1 MGIDNNIFAKEKI
14 NKLLFKFAVPAIF
27 ALLVSELYN
36 MVDTVYVGRYIGA
49 NAIAALTIAFP
60 IQRLLVAIGL
70 LISVGASTYVA
81 RSLGEKNISELKKI
95 ILTSLSLALI
105 ILTIASIVIF
115 IFRTPILHGLGASEL
130 TYPLA
135 KKYVS
140 IILIGGI
147 FQCLSVVACNI
158 MISLGKTRV
167 SLYANLIG
175 AVLNILINY
184 ILIAVM
190 KLGIEG
196 SAISTVISQIFAFV
210 FTVYKFKDV
219 KKTFDFNFSI
229 DSVCSSINKEILSGI
244 LTVGFSTFIIEIS
257 DAVVS
262 VVLNNI
268 LYAEGGDSAIVMI
281 GVITK
286 VSMFMFITIIGMSS
300 AAQPI
305 IAYSF
310 GAENYE
316 RMKKTVIAS
325 IKVVIITSFTS
336 WLVFMIFSN
345 SIIGFFLKDA
355 VLLVQTVKAFRLCI
369 SLLPLVGVYYIGIYY
384 YQAIGEAKK
393 SFLFSIY
400 RETILFIPLAI
411 LFVQIFGIKGAWA
424 AYPVTDAIA
433 ALTSVYF
440 LRKALKEDFSK
451 DKNLSTLPRL
461 SHAKHY

>member
-14 NKLLFKFAVPAIF
+14 NKLLLKFAVPAMF

-81 RSLGEKNISELKKI
+81 RSLGEKNISELKKV

-105 ILTIASIVIF
+105 ILIIVSIAIF
-115 IFRTPILHGLGASEL
+115 IFRIPILHGLGASEL

-167 SLYANLIG
+167 SLHANLIG
-175 AVLNILINY
+175 ATLNIIINY
-184 ILIAVM
+184 ILIVVM
-190 KLGIEG
+190 KLEIEG
-196 SAISTVISQIFAFV
+196 AAIATVISQIFAFV
-210 FTVYKFKDV
+210 FAFYKFNDV
-219 KKTFDFNFSI
+219 RKVFQLQFSI
-229 DSVCSSINKEILSGI
+229 YSISSSINKKVLSGI
-244 LTVGFSTFIIEIS
+244 LTVGFSTFVIEIS

-281 GVITK
+281 GIITK

-305 IAYSF
+305 IAYNF

-316 RMKKTVIAS
+316 RMKKTVTTS
-325 IKVVIITSFTS
+325 IKVVIITSFTI
-336 WLVFMIFSN
+336 WLIFMFFSN
-345 SIIGFFLKDA
+345 TIIGFFLKDT
-355 VLLVQTVKAFRLCI
+355 VLLIHTVKAFRLCI
-369 SLLPLVGVYYIGIYY
+369 SLLPLVGVYYVGIYY

-424 AYPVTDAIA
+424 AYPITDAIA
-433 ALTSVYF
+433 TLTSAYF

-451 DKNLSTLPRL
+451 DKSLSNLPEL
-461 SHAKHY
+461 SNVKHF